1 MKYFLLGSILSIIW
15 ILCFFG
21 TEIKEKS
28 KPKININIH
37 PFIKNSSLILF
48 NKHIHHWLVFLIL
61 FTIIIIIKKMKKNI
75 IYKLDN
81 ILNVVLGY
89 SFIQI
94 LHGLRYKDR
103 FDFSINE

>member
-28 KPKININIH
+28 KPKISINIK
-37 PFIKNSSLILF
+37 PFIKDSSLILF
-48 NKHIHHWLVFLIL
+48 NKHIHHWLVFLIV
-61 FTIIIIIKKMKKNI
+61 FIIIIIIKKSNKINKYDYI
-75 IYKLDN
+75 LN
-81 ILNVVLGY
+81 ILMGY
-89 SFIQI
+89 SFVQI